1 MSGAAP
7 FYRPNV
13 LVPITSID
21 DPRVQDYHAIK
32 VRQVRPAPGSPR
44 LDLARDGEFCNGT
57 FLAEGELVV
66 QHLLRSPFQI
76 RSVFLT
82 HTRLETM
89 RDALSRLP
97 EGTPVFVASQE
108 VMSGVVGFD
117 IHRGVLA
124 SADRGDLATLPAL
137 LASRPR
143 GLVLLEDLANA
154 DNVGAIFRNTSAL
167 AAGFA
172 IVLSP
177 RCCDPLYRKAI
188 RVSMGHILRIPFAIS
203 PDWGATLSE
212 ICSAGYTLLALTPGP
227 DSVDIASL
235 SPQDRPAILLG
246 TEGAG
251 VSELAAGKADKK
263 VCISMV
269 PGVDSLNVSVAAAI
283 ALHRLG
289 SV

>member
-1 MSGAAP
+1 M
-7 FYRPNV
+7 

-21 DPRVQDYHAIK
+21 DPRVLDYQGVK
-32 VRQVRPAPGSPR
+32 VRQVRLAPGSLPP
-44 LDLARDGEFCNGT
+44 DLARAGEFCNGT

-66 QHLLRSPFQI
+66 QHLLRSRFHT

-89 RDALSRLP
+89 RQTLALLP
-97 EGTPVFVASQE
+97 ESTPVFVASQDI
-108 VMSGVVGFD
+108 MSGVVGFD

-143 GLVLLEDLANA
+143 GLVLLEDLANV

-188 RVSMGHILRIPFAIS
+188 RVSMGHILRIPFAFAS
-203 PDWGATLSE
+203 DWGAALNE

-227 DSVDIASL
+227 GSVDIADL
-235 SPQDRPAILLG
+235 ARIDRPAILVG

-251 VSELAAGKADKK
+251 VSKQAAAKADKQ
-263 VCISMV
+263 VRISMV

>member
-1 MSGAAP
+1 MSWASP
-7 FYRPNV
+7 LYRPHV

-32 VRQVRPAPGSPR
+32 VRQIRPTPGSPR
-44 LDLARDGEFCNGT
+44 PDYSRDGEFCNGT

-66 QHLLRSPFQI
+66 QHLFRSRFHI

-89 RDALSRLP
+89 RQELALLP
-97 EGTPVFVASQE
+97 ENTPVFVASQD

-124 SADRGDLATLPAL
+124 SADRGNLDTLPAL

-188 RVSMGHILRIPFAIS
+188 RVSMGHILRVPFAIT
-203 PDWGATLSE
+203 PDWGAALTE

-227 DSVDIASL
+227 GSVDIAEL
-235 SPQDRPAILLG
+235 ARVANPAILVG

-251 VSELAAGKADKK
+251 VSDVATAKADKK
-263 VCISMV
+263 VRISMV

>member
-1 MSGAAP
+1 M
-7 FYRPNV
+7 
-13 LVPITSID
+13 L
-21 DPRVQDYHAIK
+21 DYQGVK
-32 VRQVRPAPGSPR
+32 VRQVRPAPGSLPP
-44 LDLARDGEFCNGT
+44 DLARAGEFCNGT

-66 QHLLRSPFQI
+66 QHLLRSRFHT

-89 RDALSRLP
+89 RQSLALLP
-97 EGTPVFVASQE
+97 ETTPVFVASQE
-108 VMSGVVGFD
+108 IMSGVVGFD

-188 RVSMGHILRIPFAIS
+188 RVSMGHILRIPFAVAT
-203 PDWGATLSE
+203 DWGAALSE
-212 ICSAGYTLLALTPGP
+212 ICSEGYTLLALTPGP
-227 DSVDIASL
+227 GSMDIANL
-235 SPQDRPAILLG
+235 APIDRPAILVG

-251 VSELAAGKADKK
+251 VSDQATAKADKK
-263 VCISMV
+263 VRISMV

-289 SV
+289 SM

>member
-1 MSGAAP
+1 MI
-7 FYRPNV
+7 
-13 LVPITSID
+13 VPITSID
-21 DPRVQDYHAIK
+21 DPSVLDYQGVK
-32 VRQVRPAPGSPR
+32 VRQVRLAPGSLPP
-44 LDLARDGEFCNGT
+44 DLARAGEFRNGT

-66 QHLLRSPFQI
+66 QHLLRSRFHI

-89 RDALSRLP
+89 RESLALLP
-97 EGTPVFVASQE
+97 ETTPVFVASQD

-167 AAGFA
+167 APGFA

-188 RVSMGHILRIPFAIS
+188 RVSMGHTLRIPFAIA
-203 PDWGATLSE
+203 PHWGAALSE
-212 ICSAGYTLLALTPGP
+212 ICSAGYTLIALTPGP
-227 DSVDIASL
+227 GSEDIADL
-235 SPQDRPAILLG
+235 ARPAVPAVLVG

-251 VSELAAGKADKK
+251 VSDRAATKADKK
-263 VCISMV
+263 VCISMA

-289 SV
+289 GV